1 MPARI
6 RVLDRDA
13 DRVLTLHTD
22 RPLVPDTPVVVGREG
37 DIGVG
42 ISPVDPKVSRQAVE
56 VTRTARGWRGGGSH
70 PEGGPEPPRGAGPFP
85 GGRPGV
91 PVWPPPPLPGGGPP
105 PVALQGL
112 LEGPDPAPRS

>member
-42 ISPVDPKVSRQAVE
+42 ISPVDPKGSRQAVE
-56 VTRTARGWRGGGSH
+56 ATRTARGWRGGG
-70 PEGGPEPPRGAGPFP
+70 PNRDRGLRPPRARRPGPA
-85 GGRPGV
+85 GGRAARGGARPPGR
-91 PVWPPPPLPGGGPP
+91 GGGPP
-105 PVALQGL
+105 
-112 LEGPDPAPRS
+112 RR